1 MDERRE
7 RTIRILKEMM
17 KDTMFTVEEQY
28 ALSDAILMLEEDGKK
43 EARE

>member
-7 RTIRILKEMM
+7 QTIRVLKEMM

-43 EARE
+43 EVRE